1 VKRSIGEALR
11 RAAMSFYVPEMMGH
25 LPQAMSTPR
34 GSSRLFGSIIDPNM
48 PTHPALAKPTTSN
61 NMVKI

>member
-1 VKRSIGEALR
+1 
-11 RAAMSFYVPEMMGH
+11 MSFYVPEMMEH